1 MEVIVRIIK
10 TNPWTGI
17 TKWSTCYDYISSYW
31 TRSGNLY
38 TGLNAEDE
46 ARLEKEIGYA
56 EGQLS
61 PGSKFWDT
69 FAIKI
74 GRKDL
79 ILDTDRPEDELKYL
93 FLKKHKRVANGLNN
107 VTSSTDY
114 VIINKD
120 SEAKEVNKI
129 NKIKREA
136 YREMDKMSIEDMRKC
151 LRLYGIKSDTLSN
164 EMVEAKLSE
173 QIEAAPDKFIMKWVE
188 NPNKEITFVIE
199 EAIAKNIIRKNRT
212 QYFFGTDL
220 IGNGIDDVIAYLND
234 KKNQDIKLAI
244 MGEIK
249 SK

>member
-1 MEVIVRIIK
+1 
-10 TNPWTGI
+10 
-17 TKWSTCYDYISSYW
+17 
-31 TRSGNLY
+31 
-38 TGLNAEDE
+38 
-46 ARLEKEIGYA
+46 
-56 EGQLS
+56 
-61 PGSKFWDT
+61 
-69 FAIKI
+69 
-74 GRKDL
+74 
-79 ILDTDRPEDELKYL
+79 
-93 FLKKHKRVANGLNN
+93 
-107 VTSSTDY
+107 
-114 VIINKD
+114 
-120 SEAKEVNKI
+120 
-129 NKIKREA
+129 
-136 YREMDKMSIEDMRKC
+136 MDKMSIEDMRKC

-220 IGNGIDDVIAYLND
+220 IGNGIDDVIAYLNN